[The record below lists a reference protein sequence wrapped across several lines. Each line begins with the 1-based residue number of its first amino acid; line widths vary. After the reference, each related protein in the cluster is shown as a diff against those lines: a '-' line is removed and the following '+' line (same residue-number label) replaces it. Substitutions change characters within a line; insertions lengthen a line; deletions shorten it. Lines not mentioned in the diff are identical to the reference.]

1 MSPHISIIQQY
12 FSTNRETPMTT
23 RPVILLDDGG
33 VMNDN
38 QLRGEQWP
46 SLVGEFFAPRLGG
59 TIPAWAEANRI
70 IIQRILEP
78 TSWLRRVQASA
89 DYASF
94 EQRYWLDWLGDMAQ
108 FVGVP
113 LPPENECILL
123 AQQAEKYIIPR
134 VRSAFPGASDAIQEL
149 YTEGYILHTAS
160 AESSIHL
167 MLYLEGM
174 GVRHCFERL
183 YGSDLLNAFKDGPA
197 YYARLFA
204 DLQIAPGDALIVDDS
219 PHALAWARS
228 LGAHTILVGT
238 KGEADNRTL
247 HINSLA
253 ELPAFLQ
260 RNWSVA

>member
-1 MSPHISIIQQY
+1 
-12 FSTNRETPMTT
+12 
-23 RPVILLDDGG
+23 
-33 VMNDN
+33 MNDN

-78 TSWLRRVQASA
+78 TNWLRRTQASA

-113 LPPENECILL
+113 TPQEKECISL
-123 AQQAEKYIIPR
+123 AQQAENYIIPR
-134 VRSAFPGASDAIQEL
+134 VRSAFPGAIDAIQQL
-149 YTEGYILHTAS
+149 HTEGYILHTAS
-160 AESSIHL
+160 AESSVHL
-167 MLYLEGM
+167 TLYLEGM
-174 GVRHCFERL
+174 GVRRCFGRL
-183 YGSDLLNAFKDGPA
+183 YGSDFLNIFKEGPA
-197 YYARLFA
+197 YYARLFS

-219 PHALAWARS
+219 PRALTWARS
-228 LGAHTILVGT
+228 LGAHTVLVGAN
-238 KGEADNRTL
+238 GEADSGAL

-253 ELPAFLQ
+253 ELPALLQ
-260 RNWSVA
+260 ENW